1 MPLPGPL
8 PDGEHVL
15 WQRSPVWQAYGR
27 RVFHV
32 YKIAL
37 YFLIIIAWVAGSA
50 LLSGGLA
57 DALRSMIWTVPPAL
71 AVIVILSLL
80 AWLYGRTTVYTF
92 TNKRVIVQS
101 GLAFTTAINLPFSKL
116 QSADMKT
123 FDDGSGDIQLTMT
136 GPRILYSMIWPNC
149 RLFAVKQPLP
159 MLWAVPEPQQAA
171 RILGEALE
179 AEQRNKPSASAKAND
194 DAAGLDRA
202 QTS

>member
-1 MPLPGPL
+1 M
-8 PDGEHVL
+8 L

-27 RVFHV
+27 RVFHI

-37 YFLIIIAWVAGSA
+37 YFLIIITWVAGSA
-50 LLSGGLA
+50 LLSSGLA
-57 DALRSMIWTVPPAL
+57 DALRSMMWTVPPAL
-71 AVIVILSLL
+71 AVIAILSLL

-123 FDDGSGDIQLTMT
+123 FADDSGDIQLSMT
-136 GPRILYSMIWPNC
+136 GPRILYTMIWPNC
-149 RLFAVKQPLP
+149 RLFAVKRPLP

-171 RILGEALE
+171 QILGEALE
-179 AEQRNKPSASAKAND
+179 AEQRSGPSASASAND
-194 DAAGLDRA
+194 DTTRLDRA
-202 QTS
+202 QPS